1 MIIARASQQKM
12 TQLKALSVLQTMEL
26 VRDKHGAAAV
36 ERVKAA
42 ISPAARQQLY
52 DPHLLPTDWVDVRHA
67 TENLVVYDALIGRGD
82 GMAGQDLV
90 RDVAAA
96 QVKGVYRLLFAFTS
110 PRALIEKSGR
120 LWPRSYDKGESLGEM
135 QGQTG
140 ASLRINGCPDLPRH
154 HDWMIQ
160 PFVEVVL
167 ARAGAK
173 DIHGVHSKCV
183 AQGDSHCLSEFH
195 WK

>member
-1 MIIARASQQKM
+1 MLLIPTDM

-26 VRDKHGAAAV
+26 VRQKHGDAAV
-36 ERVKAA
+36 ERLKAA
-42 ISPAARQQLY
+42 ISSDARQQLY

-67 TENLVVYDALIGRGD
+67 TENLIAYDVLLGPGD
-82 GMAGQDLV
+82 GTAGQELV

-110 PRALIEKSGR
+110 PRALMEKAGR
-120 LWPRSYDKGESLGEM
+120 LWPRYYDKGESLGEM
-135 QGQTG
+135 QSATS
-140 ASLRINGCPDLPRH
+140 ASLRIHGCHDLPKH

-167 ARAGAK
+167 ARTGAK
-173 DIHGVHSKCV
+173 EIQTVHSKCV
-183 AQGDSHCLSEFH
+183 AHGDSHCLSEFS